1 MSSRT
6 QRLKVC
12 LRCLWPQSP
21 GRRAWKMAE
30 DWKEDGGGVSRVAQ
44 AEGELGEG
52 HYLFNSHLKG
62 ESFMVNGSGKARHL
76 SGA

>member
-1 MSSRT
+1 
-6 QRLKVC
+6 
-12 LRCLWPQSP
+12 
-21 GRRAWKMAE
+21 MAE

-52 HYLFNSHLKG
+52 HYLFNSHLKR
-62 ESFMVNGSGKARHL
+62 ESFVVNGSGKARHL